1 MNKRQAKKRNKKVAL
16 FCGLEDVYYK
26 CCKCQNFESGDSSV
40 GLCDGCCADF
50 LYDENDNIIQSHD
63 DIISEYM
70 SLKGYTCPYFL
81 QMGGNRKYPK
91 DNLPKSY
98 KEYRKRLQALN
109 RFYGMM

>member
-16 FCGLEDVYYK
+16 FCSLEDVYYK

-40 GLCDGCCADF
+40 GLFDGCCADF

-63 DIISEYM
+63 NIISEYM

-81 QMGGNRKYPK
+81 QMGGKRKYPK

-98 KEYRKRLQALN
+98 REYRERLQALN
-109 RFYGMM
+109 KFYGMV